1 MAADLTANLQLFSPP
16 GSGRSSPAP
25 VPRATRNAAEDALYK
40 KDKSFRRYALGVERT
55 LALWDTAQQEWADY
69 ISFLGRLL
77 KALQAHPSETPVIP
91 HSDTVALRL
100 AQCLNPALPSG
111 VHQKV
116 LEVYAYIFTAIGED
130 VLARDLNLY
139 LPGLST
145 TLSFA
150 SLSVRPLFLSIFE
163 NHILKLDGPAL
174 RPALKA
180 IILSLLPG
188 LEDETSE
195 DFERMVSSLDKLRE
209 AVQDQTNDMADAKSN
224 NGHASHFW
232 QCFFLASITNASR
245 RQGALAFLTR
255 RLPKFGLPQSKST
268 TQSGSLPLEA
278 EAAVHPE
285 PGLLIRCFESGLS
298 DPQLLIQRGFLD
310 LIVSHLPLDSPVLQ
324 QRISKADL
332 ERLVAAAAGVVS
344 RRDMSLN
351 RRLWAWFLGPDP
363 SAADVG
369 DGPDSPTQARHNTAV
384 DPSTVHAAY
393 FSRYGLT
400 ALTTSVLKMINRR
413 TKTSAERARPFRVC
427 LSLMDRWEVGGL
439 IVPELF
445 LPALQSVQTYS
456 EDASKDQVD
465 EVMRSASAFFDGV
478 DSGLIWGKLTHL
490 VASSLDGSTTKQE
503 ALRQMKLAKFVLARF
518 NLKEE
523 DMLLHHMPLMIVA
536 TLTSLG
542 KISQARNSQAID
554 FGVIDLAV
562 EIADSLVQIVPDR
575 ALKVE
580 HITKQQHVS
589 AAMSAQ
595 RTQVLQQITTFYED
609 AQAGLDSAELLY
621 EPTFLGHIA
630 LREASHITL
639 ATLQADGWP
648 YSPEMPSRILA
659 NLVLKIQ
666 DLEVIEDFE
675 FSSVLR
681 ESLSGQDSTQTVP
694 FSHLSAI
701 AGILAALQVARPSQP
716 YISASNL
723 SELLHQ
729 LVASL
734 WHYLSPTMPKYH
746 VEAALC
752 VLQLHSIAPSDR
764 LVEAAISAIVAR
776 QIMHHSIAAP
786 VPDCGRRFAVLWTHT
801 MHELSLQSEKRGS
814 VTRRASGMSLPPPTL
829 SPKTFHSVLTRP
841 LLLLLDTLTEEG
853 TETSTFMRSWLL
865 DLPTLNAVFEVLA
878 IHLQS
883 LQCLASTE
891 TLRPENGAGSR
902 SAAKAGDDTRECL
915 YYLGHVFHM
924 LKRPSQFTWG
934 TLAQTA
940 ATWDPDSTNRI
951 SLQEW
956 LIRKCLGA
964 LSIQAGVADA
974 VLEPHI
980 HELHRIAISIISQI
994 YQSPFASNL
1003 RDLEIEVPLMVRL
1016 RTAVPSL
1023 QSLLLG
1029 AILSALRVRLFQS
1042 PEERGQD
1049 TKPAHN
1055 AAQRSRLSL
1064 ALNRDSV
1071 DHMPASVP
1079 PPSQLIDCLKFGFSS
1094 ASSRLVLDD
1103 WVQFL
1108 IEVLPIFADAIFQNL
1123 LPLVECF
1130 CEQINTTFDL
1140 LKTTFAK
1147 HEASVGSP
1155 ETTLISLINGLEQIL
1170 AKAHDR
1176 LMSQETQASVNK
1188 SPEAPQGFFSNVVS
1202 GVFAP
1207 EANQTRTPTANSRLT
1222 VLLCFQDT
1230 VRICF
1235 AIWSWGGF
1243 TQDRQDPT
1251 SASSFSY
1258 TSLRMRNRARRILEH
1273 LFAAEALECLETLV
1287 VLWAQ
1292 STQQDAHG
1300 TAVMGLLNVL
1310 NGSRPKLTIPAI
1322 FNALYSR
1329 TDPNALDPNRMST
1342 LTSDLSDTDLV
1353 AFLVEYTRSLEDD
1366 AMDEIWQDCTLFLR
1380 DVLANPLPHRQILPT
1395 LLEFSAVIGQKVD
1408 NTTFGEQRKMR
1419 RELADIFA
1427 RILTA
1432 TFTTRPMGYTQ
1443 DMNQSTAGAKI
1454 SAATNSSR
1462 AQKRASDVVS
1472 ILTSII
1478 PTLPIV
1484 LADTDRVTKVVSDI
1498 STSVIG
1504 PTFRA
1509 KSFPDNV
1516 SINTLDLLHQ
1526 LTKVAQGS
1534 KLLKKDI
1541 YDAFNDPRFFNTPVD
1556 LIRDAWLPIL
1566 SQWTQS
1572 DKERVP
1578 ELLTRLT
1585 APTTAGIMFGV
1596 GAASAR
1602 QEADRKAQTTLRR
1615 ISLLILASPEDAFT
1629 PNIPHILEKIVE
1641 LLTATPASSP
1651 SSSTRADVLVLL
1663 RSIILRTSPIH
1674 LASIWPIVNGELT
1687 SSLSSLLPDATNKE
1701 HYNNAGI
1708 IQACKLL
1715 DQIVVIDPDDFQLIE
1730 WLFLTDTIDA
1740 VYKPPSPPTLLS
1752 LTDEINEVLTQT
1764 SSAPTV
1770 VPIIQNES
1778 PEGEPMRV
1786 LFLDPLI
1793 RALEEEEG
1801 AAVLDMARRELVDRV
1816 IKPFLG
1822 NLAMVAFEARYGGG
1836 EADWK
1841 GAWDS
1846 VVKDAAS

>member
-1 MAADLTANLQLFSPP
+1 MAAEITANLQLFSPP

-77 KALQAHPSETPVIP
+77 KVNYSLIP
-91 HSDTVALRL
+91 QIWQRAYTTLFALRL

-163 NHILKLDGPAL
+163 THILKLDGPAL

-195 DFERMVSSLDKLRE
+195 DFERMVSALDRLRE

-255 RLPKFGLPQSKST
+255 RLPKFGLPVSKST

-285 PGLLIRCFESGLS
+285 PGLLIRCFEAGLS

-369 DGPDSPTQARHNTAV
+369 EGADSPTQERHSTAA

-393 FSRYGLT
+393 FSRYGLA
-400 ALTTSVLKMINRR
+400 ALTTSVLKMISRR
-413 TKTSAERARPFRVC
+413 TKTPAERARPFRVC

-456 EDASKDQVD
+456 EDASKEQVD

-490 VASSLDGSTTKQE
+490 VASSLDCSTTKEE

-542 KISQARNSQAID
+542 KVSQSRNSQAIN
-554 FGVIDLAV
+554 FEVIDLAL

-575 ALKVE
+575 ALKFE
-580 HITKQQHVS
+580 QATKQQQVS
-589 AAMSAQ
+589 AAISAP
-595 RTQVLQQITTFYED
+595 RAQVLQQIATFYED
-609 AQAGLDSAELLY
+609 AQAGLESAELLY

-639 ATLQADGWP
+639 ATLQADGWS

-666 DLEVIEDFE
+666 DLDVIDDFE
-675 FSSVLR
+675 FSSVLQ
-681 ESLSGQDSTQTVP
+681 ESLSGTQTIP

-701 AGILAALQVARPSQP
+701 AGILAAVQVARPSQP

-729 LVASL
+729 LIASL

-746 VEAALC
+746 VEATLC
-752 VLQLHSIAPSDR
+752 VLQLHSISPSDR
-764 LVEAAISAIVAR
+764 LVEAAISAIITK
-776 QIMHHSIAAP
+776 QIVHHSIAAP

-829 SPKTFHSVLTRP
+829 SPGTFHSVLTRP
-841 LLLLLDTLTEEG
+841 LLLLLDTLAEEG

-865 DLPTLNAVFEVLA
+865 DLPTLNRVFEVLA
-878 IHLQS
+878 VHLQS
-883 LQCLASTE
+883 LRCLASTE
-891 TLRPENGAGSR
+891 TLKPENSARLR
-902 SAAKAGDDTRECL
+902 SAAEARDDTRECL
-915 YYLGHVFHM
+915 YYLGHVFYM

-934 TLAQTA
+934 ILAQTA
-940 ATWDPDSTNRI
+940 ATWDPSSVNGI

-980 HELHRIAISIISQI
+980 YELHRIAISIISQI
-994 YQSPFASNL
+994 YQGPFAPNL

-1029 AILSALRVRLFQS
+1029 AILSALRVRLLQS
-1042 PEERGQD
+1042 PEEKAQD
-1049 TKPAHN
+1049 TKPPHN

-1071 DHMPASVP
+1071 DHTPAPVP
-1079 PPSQLIDCLKFGFSS
+1079 PPSQLVDCLKFGFSS
-1094 ASSRLVLDD
+1094 TSSRLVLDD

-1108 IEVLPIFADAIFQNL
+1108 IEVLPMFADTIFQNL

-1130 CEQINTTFDL
+1130 S
-1140 LKTTFAK
+1140 
-1147 HEASVGSP
+1147 SVGCSP
-1155 ETTLISLINGLEQIL
+1155 ESTLISLINGLEQIL

-1273 LFAAEALECLETLV
+1273 LFAAETLECLETLV
-1287 VLWAQ
+1287 VLWAH
-1292 STQQDAHG
+1292 ST
-1300 TAVMGLLNVL
+1300 
-1310 NGSRPKLTIPAI
+1310 KEAI
-1322 FNALYSR
+1322 FNALYSH
-1329 TDPNALDPNRMST
+1329 
-1342 LTSDLSDTDLV
+1342 LV

-1443 DMNQSTAGAKI
+1443 DMNHSTTGAKI
-1454 SAATNSSR
+1454 SAVTNSSR

-1472 ILTSII
+1472 ILTSIV
-1478 PTLPIV
+1478 PTLPTV

-1516 SINTLDLLHQ
+1516 STNTLDLLHQ
-1526 LTKVAQGS
+1526 LTKLAQGS

-1541 YDAFNDPRFFNTPVD
+1541 YDAFNDPKFFNTPLD

-1651 SSSTRADVLVLL
+1651 SSSTRADVFVLL
-1663 RSIILRTSPIH
+1663 RSIILKTSPIH

-1687 SSLSSLLPDATNKE
+1687 SSLSSLLPDAMNKE
-1701 HYNNAGI
+1701 QYNNAGI

-1740 VYKPPSPPTLLS
+1740 VYKPISPPTLLS
-1752 LTDEINEVLTQT
+1752 LTDEINEALAQT
-1764 SSAPTV
+1764 SSAPIV
-1770 VPIIQNES
+1770 APVIQNES
-1778 PEGEPMRV
+1778 SEGEPLKR
-1786 LFLDPLI
+1786 LYLDPLI

-1801 AAVLDMARRELVDRV
+1801 AAVLDMARGELVDRV

-1836 EADWK
+1836 EPDWK
-1841 GAWDS
+1841 GAWAS
-1846 VVKDAAS
+1846 VVKDAVS

>member
-1 MAADLTANLQLFSPP
+1 MAADSTANLQLFSPP

-25 VPRATRNAAEDALYK
+25 RATRNAAEDALYK
-40 KDKSFRRYALGVERT
+40 KDKPFRRYALGVERT

-116 LEVYAYIFTAIGED
+116 LEVYAYIFSTIGKGP
-130 VLARDLNLY
+130 LARDLTLY
-139 LPGLST
+139 LPGLAT

-150 SLSVRPLFLSIFE
+150 SLSVRPIFLSIFE
-163 NHILKLDGPAL
+163 DHILKLDGAAL

-180 IILSLLPG
+180 IVLSLLPG

-195 DFERMVSSLDKLRE
+195 DFERMVSALDKLRR
-209 AVQDQTNDMADAKSN
+209 AVQDQTNDMVDAKSN

-255 RLPKFGLPQSKST
+255 RLPKFGLPAPKNGM
-268 TQSGSLPLEA
+268 QSGSLSLEA

-310 LIVSHLPLDSPVLQ
+310 LIVSHLPLESPVLQ
-324 QRISKADL
+324 QRISKTDL
-332 ERLVAAAAGVVS
+332 ERLVAAAASVVS

-363 SAADVG
+363 STAENSEGAE
-369 DGPDSPTQARHNTAV
+369 SPTQERHNATST

-393 FSRYGLT
+393 FSRYGLA
-400 ALTTSVLKMINRR
+400 ALTTSVLKMINRQ
-413 TKTSAERARPFRVC
+413 TKTAVERARPFRVC

-445 LPALQSVQTYS
+445 LPALQSVQSYS
-456 EDASKDQVD
+456 EHATKEQVD

-478 DSGLIWGKLTHL
+478 DSGLIWGKLTQL
-490 VASSLDGSTTKQE
+490 VTSSLDGSRSKQE
-503 ALRQMKLAKFVLARF
+503 SLQQMKLAKFILARF

-542 KISQARNSQAID
+542 QVSQDRNSRPDIE
-554 FGVIDLAV
+554 VIALAL
-562 EIADSLVQIVPDR
+562 ETADSLVQIVPDR
-575 ALKVE
+575 ALRAE
-580 HITKQQHVS
+580 Q
-589 AAMSAQ
+589 APNAQ
-595 RTQVLQQITTFYED
+595 YTTTELGTSRTQVLQQIANFYED
-609 AQAGLDSAELLY
+609 AQAGLESAERLY
-621 EPTFLGHIA
+621 EPGVVGRAA
-630 LREASHITL
+630 LRQASHITL
-639 ATLQADGWP
+639 TALQIDGWSH
-648 YSPEMPSRILA
+648 SPELPSKILA
-659 NLVLKIQ
+659 NLIVKTQ
-666 DLEVIEDFE
+666 DLGAIDDFE
-675 FSSVLR
+675 FSSVLQN
-681 ESLSGQDSTQTVP
+681 SLSRSNLITSVP
-694 FSHLSAI
+694 FSHLSAA
-701 AGILAALQVARPSQP
+701 AGILVALQVARPSQP
-716 YISASNL
+716 YISAPNL
-723 SELLHQ
+723 SELFHQ
-729 LVASL
+729 LIACL

-746 VEAALC
+746 VEATLC
-752 VLQLHSIAPSDR
+752 ILQLHSISPSDR
-764 LVEAAISAIVAR
+764 LVEAAISSIVAS
-776 QIMHHSIAAP
+776 QIQQGSSTASI
-786 VPDCGRRFAVLWTHT
+786 PDYGRRFAVLWTHT

-814 VTRRASGMSLPPPTL
+814 VTRRPSGMSVPTPTF
-829 SPKTFHSVLTRP
+829 SPATYHAVLTRP
-841 LLLLLDTLTEEG
+841 LLLLLDTLAEEG
-853 TETSTFMRSWLL
+853 TEVSTFMKSWLL
-865 DLPTLNAVFEVLA
+865 DLPTLNRVFEVQA
-878 IHLQS
+878 VHLQS
-883 LQCLASTE
+883 LQCLQAIE
-891 TLRPENGAGSR
+891 NLRPENNPKPTH
-902 SAAKAGDDTRECL
+902 AASLGDDTRECL
-915 YYLGHVFHM
+915 YYLSHIFHI
-924 LKRPSQFTWG
+924 LKRPSQFTWA
-934 TLAQTA
+934 TLAKTA
-940 ATWDPDSTNRI
+940 AAWDTTLPGQM

-956 LIRKCLGA
+956 FVRKCLGA
-964 LSIQAGVADA
+964 LSIQAGIADA
-974 VLEPHI
+974 VLELHV
-980 HELHRIAISIISQI
+980 HELHRIAISIISKI
-994 YQSPFASNL
+994 YQSPFAPSL

-1016 RTAVPSL
+1016 RTAVPTL

-1029 AILSALRVRLFQS
+1029 AILSALRIRLMQP
-1042 PEERGQD
+1042 PEEKSQELRPPQIA
-1049 TKPAHN
+1049 AH
-1055 AAQRSRLSL
+1055 RSRLSL

-1071 DHMPASVP
+1071 DHAPPSIP
-1079 PPSQLIDCLKFGFSS
+1079 PPPQLVECLKFGFSS
-1094 ASSRLVLDD
+1094 PSSRLVLDD

-1108 IEVLPIFADAIFQNL
+1108 IEVLPMFADTIFQNL
-1123 LPLVECF
+1123 LPLVECL
-1130 CEQINTTFDL
+1130 CKEINNTFDL
-1140 LKTTFAK
+1140 LKITFAR
-1147 HEASVGSP
+1147 HEALAGKSP
-1155 ETTLISLINGLEQIL
+1155 ETTLISLVNGLEQIL

-1176 LMSQETQASVNK
+1176 LMVQETQASANK

-1243 TQDRQDPT
+1243 TQERQDPT
-1251 SASSFSY
+1251 SISSFSY
-1258 TSLRMRNRARRILEH
+1258 TSLRMRNRARRLLEH
-1273 LFAAEALECLETLV
+1273 LFAAEALECLEILAV
-1287 VLWAQ
+1287 SWAQ
-1292 STQQDAHG
+1292 TIEEDAHE

-1322 FNALYSR
+1322 FNAVYSR

-1353 AFLVEYTRSLEDD
+1353 TFLVEYTRSLEDD

-1380 DVLANPLPHRQILPT
+1380 DVLANPLPHRQILPS
-1395 LLEFSAVIGQKVD
+1395 LLEFTAIIGQKVD

-1419 RELADIFA
+1419 RELADIFS

-1432 TFTTRPMGYTQ
+1432 TFTTRPMGYAQ
-1443 DMNQSTAGAKI
+1443 DIDHSAPNAKTT
-1454 SAATNSSR
+1454 SVTKSVYAH
-1462 AQKRASDVVS
+1462 KRATDIVA
-1472 ILTSII
+1472 ILTSIV
-1478 PTLPIV
+1478 PNLPIV

-1516 SINTLDLLHQ
+1516 SANTLQLLHQ

-1541 YDAFNDPRFFNTPVD
+1541 YDAFNDSRFFNTSVG
-1556 LIRDAWLPIL
+1556 LVQDAWLPIL

-1572 DKERVP
+1572 DKDRVP
-1578 ELLTRLT
+1578 ELLSRLT

-1615 ISLLILASPEDAFT
+1615 VSLLILASPEDAFT
-1629 PNIPHILEKIVE
+1629 PTIPQILEKIVE
-1641 LLTATPASSP
+1641 LFTATPASSP
-1651 SSSTRADVLVLL
+1651 SSATRADVFVLL
-1663 RSIILRTSPIH
+1663 RSVILKTSSIH
-1674 LASIWPIVNGELT
+1674 LAAVWPVVNGELT
-1687 SSLSSLLPDATNKE
+1687 RSLSSLLPDAPNKE

-1708 IQACKLL
+1708 IQACKLF
-1715 DQIVVIDPDDFQLIE
+1715 DQLVVLDPDDFQLIE

-1740 VYKPPSPPTLLS
+1740 VYKPSSPPALQS
-1752 LTDEINEVLTQT
+1752 LADEISEVLSQT
-1764 SSAPTV
+1764 GAPLV
-1770 VPIIQNES
+1770 APLVQNEDA
-1778 PEGEPMRV
+1778 GDEPLRR

-1793 RALEEEEG
+1793 RALEVEEG
-1801 AAVLDMARRELVDRV
+1801 ATVLDMARGELVDRV
-1816 IKPFLG
+1816 VRPFLG
-1822 NLAMVAFEARYGGG
+1822 GLAMGAFEARYGGG
-1836 EADWK
+1836 EPDWK
-1841 GAWDS
+1841 GVWES
-1846 VVKDAAS
+1846 VVRDAAS

>member
-1 MAADLTANLQLFSPP
+1 MAADPTANLQLFSPP
-16 GSGRSSPAP
+16 GSGRSSPA
-25 VPRATRNAAEDALYK
+25 PRATRNAAEDALYK
-40 KDKSFRRYALGVERT
+40 KDKSFRRYALGVDRT
-55 LALWDTAQQEWADY
+55 LALWDSAQQEWADY

-116 LEVYAYIFTAIGED
+116 LEVYAYIFTTIGED
-130 VLARDLNLY
+130 ALARDLTLY
-139 LPGLST
+139 LPGLAT

-163 NHILKLDGPAL
+163 NHILQLDGAAL

-180 IILSLLPG
+180 IILALLPG

-195 DFERMVSSLDKLRE
+195 DFERMVAALDRLRE
-209 AVQDQTNDMADAKSN
+209 AVHDQTNDMADAKSS

-245 RQGALAFLTR
+245 RQGALSFLTR
-255 RLPKFGLPQSKST
+255 RLPKFGVSSSKNA
-268 TQSGSLPLEA
+268 QQAASLSLEA

-310 LIVSHLPLDSPVLQ
+310 LIVSNLPLDSPVLQ
-324 QRISKADL
+324 QRISRADL

-363 SAADVG
+363 SAVEAG
-369 DGPDSPTQARHNTAV
+369 DGAESPTQERHNTAA

-393 FSRYGLT
+393 FSRYGLA

-413 TKTSAERARPFRVC
+413 TKTPVERARPFRVC

-445 LPALQSVQTYS
+445 LPALQSVHTYS
-456 EDASKDQVD
+456 EHASKEQVD

-490 VASSLDGSTTKQE
+490 VTSSLDGSTIKEE

-523 DMLLHHMPLMIVA
+523 DMLLDHMPLMIVA

-542 KISQARNSQAID
+542 NISEDRNSSAVD
-554 FGVIDLAV
+554 AEVIDLAF
-562 EIADSLVQIVPDR
+562 EIADSLVQVVPDR
-575 ALKVE
+575 ALKAE
-580 HITKQQHVS
+580 PTHKQQELAKTSDVS
-589 AAMSAQ
+589 
-595 RTQVLQQITTFYED
+595 RTQVLRQVTAFYED
-609 AQAGLDSAELLY
+609 AQAGLDSTDRLY
-621 EPTFLGHIA
+621 KPAQIGRIA
-630 LREASHITL
+630 LRQASHITL
-639 ATLQADGWP
+639 ATLQADRWSH
-648 YSPEMPSRILA
+648 SPEIPSKILA
-659 NLVLKIQ
+659 NLIVKIQ
-666 DLEVIEDFE
+666 DLDAIDDFN
-675 FSSVLR
+675 FSSVLQKT
-681 ESLSGQDSTQTVP
+681 LSTSNTLRPVP
-694 FSHLSAI
+694 FPHLSAI
-701 AGILAALQVARPSQP
+701 AGILVALQVGRPSQP
-716 YISASNL
+716 YISTPDL

-729 LVASL
+729 LVSCV
-734 WHYLSPTMPKYH
+734 WCYLSPTLPKYH
-746 VEAALC
+746 VEATLC
-752 VLQLHSIAPSDR
+752 ILQLHAISPSGR
-764 LVEAAISAIVAR
+764 LIEAAISAIVAR
-776 QIMHHSIAAP
+776 ELQHGLTTTLI
-786 VPDCGRRFAVLWTHT
+786 PDCGRRFSVLWTHT

-814 VTRRASGMSLPPPTL
+814 VTRRPSGMALPAPTL
-829 SPKTFHSVLTRP
+829 SPATFRSVLTRP
-841 LLLLLDTLTEEG
+841 LLLLLDSLAEEG
-853 TETSTFMRSWLL
+853 SETATFMKSWLL
-865 DLPTLNAVFEVLA
+865 DLPTLGKVFEVLA
-878 IHLQS
+878 MHIQS
-883 LQCLASTE
+883 LRCLEDVDSLGSDKSSPTVDTE
-891 TLRPENGAGSR
+891 
-902 SAAKAGDDTRECL
+902 DDTRECL
-915 YYLGHVFHM
+915 YYLRHVFYM
-924 LKRPSQFTWG
+924 LKRPSQLTWA
-934 TLAQTA
+934 TLAQTV
-940 ATWDPDSTNRI
+940 ATWDTNSAYRM

-964 LSIQAGVADA
+964 LSIRAGIAGA
-974 VLEPHI
+974 ILEPHI

-994 YQSPFASNL
+994 YQSPFAPTL
-1003 RDLEIEVPLMVRL
+1003 RDLEVEVPLMVRL
-1016 RTAVPSL
+1016 KTAVPSL
-1023 QSLLLG
+1023 QSLSLG
-1029 AILSALRVRLFQS
+1029 AILSALRIRLIQS
-1042 PEERGQD
+1042 PEEKSQD
-1049 TKPAHN
+1049 LKQPHN

-1071 DHMPASVP
+1071 DHAP
-1079 PPSQLIDCLKFGFSS
+1079 PPVAPPPQLVESLKFGFSS
-1094 ASSRLVLDD
+1094 PSSRLVLDD

-1108 IEVLPIFADAIFQNL
+1108 IEVLPMFSEAIFKDL
-1123 LPLVECF
+1123 LPLVECL
-1130 CEQINTTFDL
+1130 CKEINITFDL
-1140 LKTTFAK
+1140 LKVTFAG
-1147 HEASVGSP
+1147 HDALVGTSP

-1176 LMSQETQASVNK
+1176 LMIQETQASANK

-1207 EANQTRTPTANSRLT
+1207 EANQTRIPTANSRLT

-1243 TQDRQDPT
+1243 AQDRQDPA
-1251 SASSFSY
+1251 SVSSFSY
-1258 TSLRMRNRARRILEH
+1258 TSLRMRNRARRLLEH

-1287 VLWAQ
+1287 VSWAHTNQ
-1292 STQQDAHG
+1292 EDAHE

-1322 FNALYSR
+1322 FNAVYSR
-1329 TDPNALDPNRMST
+1329 TDPNALDSNRMST

-1353 AFLVEYTRSLEDD
+1353 TFLVEYTRSLEDD

-1395 LLEFSAVIGQKVD
+1395 LLEFTAVIGQKVD
-1408 NTTFGEQRKMR
+1408 NTTFGEQRRMR

-1432 TFTTRPMGYTQ
+1432 TFTTRPMGYAQ
-1443 DMNQSTAGAKI
+1443 DAYQAVSGTKALSI
-1454 SAATNSSR
+1454 TNSAR
-1462 AQKRASDVVS
+1462 AQKRASDVVT
-1472 ILTSII
+1472 ILTSVV

-1484 LADTDRVTKVVSDI
+1484 LADTDRVTKIVSDI

-1509 KSFPDNV
+1509 KAFPDNV
-1516 SINTLDLLHQ
+1516 SANTLDLLHQ

-1541 YDAFNDPRFFNTPVD
+1541 YDAFNDPKFFNTPLD

-1578 ELLTRLT
+1578 ELLSRLT

-1615 ISLLILASPEDAFT
+1615 ISLLVLASPEDAFT
-1629 PNIPHILEKIVE
+1629 PNIPQILEKILE

-1651 SSSTRADVLVLL
+1651 SSVTRADVFVLL
-1663 RSIILRTSPIH
+1663 RSVILKTSPIH
-1674 LASIWPIVNGELT
+1674 LASVWPIVNGELT
-1687 SSLSSLLPDATNKE
+1687 SSLSSLLPDANNKE
-1701 HYNNAGI
+1701 HYTNAGI

-1715 DQIVVIDPDDFQLIE
+1715 DQLVVLDPDDFQLIE

-1740 VYKPPSPPTLLS
+1740 VYKPSTPPTLQS
-1752 LTDEINEVLTQT
+1752 LTDEINEILTQT
-1764 SSAPTV
+1764 SSAPAIAPAVLDT
-1770 VPIIQNES
+1770 S
-1778 PEGEPMRV
+1778 HDGEPLRT
-1786 LFLDPLI
+1786 LSLDPLI
-1793 RALEEEEG
+1793 RALESEEG
-1801 AAVLDMARRELVDRV
+1801 AAAQDMSRAELVDRV
-1816 IKPFLG
+1816 VRPFLG
-1822 NLAMVAFEARYGGG
+1822 QLAIGAFEARYGGG

-1846 VVKDAAS
+1846 AVKDAAS